1 MKESIELVHTS
12 EYAHFLEAY
21 LGPFQQILQQV
32 PVANQ
37 DSPGHKLRN
46 MVLEILNR
54 YPHSLL
60 GVVLPCPVRT
70 AHVSNRFV
78 CKRHRLLTVG
88 IAEDQAL
95 FTQSEKSHV

>member
-21 LGPFQQILQQV
+21 LGPFQHILQQV

-54 YPHSLL
+54 YTHSLL
-60 GVVLPCPVRT
+60 GVVVPPCPVQT
-70 AHVSNRFV
+70 AHVSRRFI
-78 CKRHRLLTVG
+78 CKAHRLLYVGTV
-88 IAEDQAL
+88 EEQAL
-95 FTQSEKSHV
+95 FNQSQE

>member
-1 MKESIELVHTS
+1 MHTS

-21 LGPFQQILQQV
+21 LGPFQHILQQV

-54 YPHSLL
+54 YTHSLS
-60 GVVLPCPVRT
+60 GVKPPCPVQQ
-70 AHVSNRFV
+70 
-78 CKRHRLLTVG
+78 RLS
-88 IAEDQAL
+88 QSAL
-95 FTQSEKSHV
+95 YANVIGCSLWAQ